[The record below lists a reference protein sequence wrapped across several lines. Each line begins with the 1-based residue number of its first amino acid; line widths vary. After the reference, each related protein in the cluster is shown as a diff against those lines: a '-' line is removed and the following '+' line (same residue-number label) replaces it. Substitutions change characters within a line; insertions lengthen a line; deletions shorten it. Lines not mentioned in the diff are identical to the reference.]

1 MLNLLDISFDLTFR
15 TLPKEMKGIWLG
27 LNRPP
32 VAGFDSTGDRIE
44 AKIPEIFAMIFLF
57 FNHSERQN
65 PVPVIAT
72 MASKIPKY
80 PVPGKRIPAYTSG
93 LA

>member
-1 MLNLLDISFDLTFR
+1 MIKTLTGRFASNLPLHPSH
-15 TLPKEMKGIWLG
+15 WLV